1 MKKKGFIEKAVS
13 MGDSQD
19 AGSEAREVIRTGP
32 ITVRDESRSQIARIG
47 QNGNDHKPLDVSQA
61 MVVTSN
67 DNSSV
72 TDSFRNLRNLLVD
85 IDPGEGR
92 MSPVC
97 LIAPV
102 PPLSSS
108 WQVSQNL
115 AASIAMDDA
124 RTSLLIDCDI
134 DNENTH
140 TDGQLGLL
148 EYLDNDDV
156 DIDDIITS
164 AVTSRMRV
172 IPRGDRTPDQFGDIF
187 LAGRMH
193 SLLDDIS
200 NRYSERFV
208 ILNGPRN
215 PADLA
220 LLSRFCDVLMLVV
233 GYGQSVDRQILKS
246 LRSTDA
252 EKVIGFIMADMPP
265 WHSMIDGSLTM

>member
-1 MKKKGFIEKAVS
+1 MKKKGIIEKAVGMS
-13 MGDSQD
+13 
-19 AGSEAREVIRTGP
+19 GSESNGAANKHLMRSGP
-32 ITVRDESRSQIARIG
+32 IALRDESRTQIANIG
-47 QNGNDHKPLDVSQA
+47 KNGNDRKALDIAQS
-61 MVVTSN
+61 MVVTSP
-67 DNSSV
+67 DNSPV
-72 TDSFRNLRNLLVD
+72 TDGFRNLRSLLVD

-102 PPLSSS
+102 PPLASS

-124 RTSLLIDCDI
+124 RTSLLVDCDLESQ
-134 DNENTH
+134 NMEAN
-140 TDGQLGLL
+140 GQLGLL
-148 EYLDNDDV
+148 EYLDDD
-156 DIDDIITS
+156 DIDVDDIITS

-200 NRYSERFV
+200 NRYSERFI
-208 ILNGPRN
+208 ILNGPKN

-233 GYGQSVDRQILKS
+233 GYGQSVDRQILTS
-246 LRSTDA
+246 LRSADA
-252 EKVIGFIMADMPP
+252 EKVIGFVMPDMPP
-265 WHSMIDGSLTM
+265 WHSMVDGSLTM